1 MMKPFLPIDVAAASP
16 KTRQLLVDIER
27 RFSALPNFFRTIAY
41 SENTLCATGAFHE
54 KLSDGELGPILR
66 EAIIIAISARNR
78 CFYCISAH
86 AAFARQYGAERCEVA
101 DYVRGTSAIPYER
114 AILQLALAVA
124 QSAGKNGADAIAT
137 ARAVGLTDAQ
147 IIETIA
153 WSAFTQYLNIM
164 ADSLGVIIDFPSLE
178 ELGIDL
184 DEAA

>member
-1 MMKPFLPIDVAAASP
+1 MNKPFLPIDVAAASP

-41 SENTLCATGAFHE
+41 SENTLGATGAFHE

-86 AAFARQYGAERCEVA
+86 AAFARQYGAERSEVA
-101 DYVRGTSAIPYER
+101 DYARGTSAIPFEH
-114 AILQLALAVA
+114 AILQLALQVA
-124 QSAGKNGADAIAT
+124 ANGGKNSGEAIAT
-137 ARAVGLTDAQ
+137 ARAEGLSDAQ

-153 WSAFTQYLNIM
+153 WAAFTQYLNMM
-164 ADSLGVIIDFPSLE
+164 ADSLGIIIDFPSLD